1 MARMFD
7 FVIVGAGSAGCV
19 LAMRLS
25 NGGRKV
31 ALIEAGGAQHKSLKV
46 RAPRLYQLLWSTP
59 LDWAFKT
66 GPQKHCA
73 NRRHFWPRGK
83 VLGGTSC
90 LNAMVYIR
98 GNRKNYDDWNVPGW
112 SYADVLPYFK
122 KSEDNVR
129 GASEF
134 HGEGGPLHVSDN
146 VDPSGFAKAFVESV
160 ASHCKVPVNND
171 FNGADQEGAGHYQST
186 IKKGARAST
195 AMAFLEPALHRENL
209 TVLSGA
215 HALGLVLDGDRVKG
229 VRIRTAKGEQTI
241 EGHEIILAGGAI
253 GSPHLLLLSGI
264 GPASELKAAG
274 IETKHDL
281 PGVGKNLQDH
291 LLHAVNFE
299 AAGSPNLSKASMLWW
314 IARFAMTGGGPVSG
328 AALDA
333 GAFVR
338 SSASSALPDIQYHVA
353 PFGVKLPSD
362 HGMVNPSFGRFA
374 CILPGLIYPKSVGE
388 LRLESA
394 DPTAAPA
401 IDPKYFSDPSDLE
414 VLVTG
419 VKQAREI
426 AATGALKEILGKE
439 IYPGPEVTTDEQ
451 LRDNIRA
458 GCNTIFHP
466 VGTCKM
472 GTGEDAVV
480 GPDLRVHGLRGLRVA
495 DASVMP
501 KIIGGNTN
509 APTIMIAE
517 KCADLALASA

>member
-1 MARMFD
+1 MFD

-19 LAMRLS
+19 LANRLS

-31 ALIEAGGAQHKSLKV
+31 ALIEAGGSQHKSLKV

-59 LDWAFKT
+59 IDWAFKT
-66 GPQKHCA
+66 KPQAHCA
-73 NRRHFWPRGK
+73 NRSHFWPRGK
-83 VLGGTSC
+83 LIGGTSC

-98 GNRKNYDDWNVPGW
+98 GNRKNYDDWGVPGW

-134 HGEGGPLHVSDN
+134 HGAGGLLHVSNNDA
-146 VDPSGFAKAFVESV
+146 PSDFAKAFVEATS
-160 ASHCKVPVNND
+160 AHCKVPVNDD
-171 FNGADQEGAGHYQST
+171 FNGADQEGPGHYQST
-186 IKKGARAST
+186 IKKGQRAST
-195 AMAFLEPALHRENL
+195 AIAFLEPALRRENL
-209 TVLSGA
+209 TVMSGA

-241 EGHEIILAGGAI
+241 EGNEIILAGGAI

-274 IETKHDL
+274 VEPKHEL
-281 PGVGKNLQDH
+281 AGVGKNLQDH

-299 AAGSPNLSKASMLWW
+299 AASSPNLQKAAMLWW
-314 IARFAMTGGGPVSG
+314 IARFAMTGGGPLTG

-333 GAFVR
+333 GAFIR
-338 SSASSALPDIQYHVA
+338 SSPSAPLPDIQYHVA

-362 HGMVNPSFGRFA
+362 HGVVNPSFGRFA
-374 CILPGLIYPKSVGE
+374 CILPGLIYPKSTGE
-388 LRLESA
+388 ICLAST
-394 DPTAAPA
+394 DPTAPPA
-401 IDPKYFSDPSDLE
+401 IDPKYFSDAADLDL
-414 VLVTG
+414 LVAG
-419 VKQAREI
+419 VKQSREI
-426 AATGALKEILGKE
+426 ANTGALEQVLGKE
-439 IYPGPEVTTDEQ
+439 IYPGPEATSDEQ

-472 GTGEDAVV
+472 GTGSDAVV

-495 DASVMP
+495 DASIMP
-501 KIIGGNTN
+501 KIVGGNTN

-517 KCADLALASA
+517 KCAELALQA